1 MSWKSAESG
10 GEEKMRAKW
19 LWPGLA
25 ALALAGAV
33 PSALAENAPLR
44 LGLLTVKTGP
54 LAAGGIQMEQGLNLC
69 LKERGGAMA
78 GRKVELVVGDTGGN
92 PAGAKTKSQELVE
105 RDKVDVVLG
114 PLAAFEVYAIDEY
127 IRQAQVPTLPVAA
140 AEDITQRK
148 ANPWIVRVLGTSA
161 QDSHAMADYAAK
173 ALRFKRIATIADDFA
188 YGHETIAGFQ
198 RVFEDNGGKIVK
210 KLWPPLNTADYT
222 PYLAQI
228 AETRHLDAVY
238 MGFAGSNPV
247 RFIKQF
253 AEYGLK
259 QKVALLG
266 NGTAADAPILRFLGE
281 EAAGILAAET
291 YSTTFESPLNRR
303 FLEGFRRD
311 YHVDPGLY
319 SLATYLGCQLL
330 DSALQQTNGLAG
342 DRAALVKAMRAVA
355 LADSPRG
362 PLRIDDYGNAVG
374 NSFIRKIELVNGRLV
389 DRVVKVY
396 PSVSQFWTYDPA
408 WFLAQPVYSRD
419 YPPARYLEP

>member
-1 MSWKSAESG
+1 MQ
-10 GEEKMRAKW
+10 AKW
-19 LWPGLA
+19 LYLAMA
-25 ALALAGAV
+25 ALAAVGATTD
-33 PSALAENAPLR
+33 ALAQGEPLR

-69 LKERGGAMA
+69 LKERGGALA
-78 GRKVELVVGDTGGN
+78 GRNVELTVADTGGN
-92 PAGAKTKSQELVE
+92 PAGAKTKSQELIE

-114 PLAAFEVYAIDEY
+114 PLAAFEVYAIDDY
-127 IRQAQVPTLPVAA
+127 IRQAQIPALPVAA

-148 ANPWIVRVLGTSA
+148 ANPWMVRVLGTSS

-173 ALRFKRIATIADDFA
+173 VLHYQRIITIADDFA
-188 YGHETIAGFQ
+188 YGHETTAGFL

-228 AETRHLDAVY
+228 AETKDLDAVF

-281 EAAGILAAET
+281 EAVGILAAET
-291 YSTTFESPLNRR
+291 YSTTYDSPQNKR
-303 FLEGFRRD
+303 FLDGMRRD
-311 YHVDPGLY
+311 YQVDPGLY

-330 DSALQQTNGLAG
+330 DSALQQTKGGAG
-342 DRAALVKAMRAVA
+342 DRSALVKAIREVS
-355 LADSPRG
+355 LSDSPRG
-362 PLRIDDYGNAVG
+362 PLRIDEYGNAVG
-374 NSFIRKIELVNGRLV
+374 NSFIRKIELDQGKLV
-389 DRVVKVY
+389 DRIVKVY
-396 PSVSQFWTYDPA
+396 PAVSQFWTYDPK

-419 YPPARYLEP
+419 YPPAKNLEP